1 MSQGNTPA
9 TRVGR
14 ARKASIARKIIL
26 KMSNIG
32 AFGTTSG
39 HVSECKR
46 AGDVMPSDNWRGV
59 VWAHVPG
66 GIFSGIHSLAFKEIR
81 RCRVWRKRRGWRR
94 LAHRRVCG
102 WLGRLKKNPR
112 NSGQLGLMVGKG
124 MMDVATAT
132 DSELVMAI
140 QRDGAGDVAEELM
153 RRHLPRVRGMMYQM
167 ALNHAD
173 ADDLTQEVFI
183 RAWRGLAGFRSGACC
198 WPETAARFLR

>member
-1 MSQGNTPA
+1 
-9 TRVGR
+9 
-14 ARKASIARKIIL
+14 
-26 KMSNIG
+26 
-32 AFGTTSG
+32 
-39 HVSECKR
+39 
-46 AGDVMPSDNWRGV
+46 
-59 VWAHVPG
+59 
-66 GIFSGIHSLAFKEIR
+66 
-81 RCRVWRKRRGWRR
+81 
-94 LAHRRVCG
+94 
-102 WLGRLKKNPR
+102 
-112 NSGQLGLMVGKG
+112 MVGKG